1 MRNVAILISRDFLT
15 RVKGGSY
22 IITTILGVL
31 VIIALA
37 FVPAFMEWIE
47 TKFDQTDVHLI
58 VLDKTN
64 ALASK
69 IEFVVAQQ
77 YGDADYISVTASAS
91 ASETDAIAQMA
102 AENKTG
108 VLVIEWDELGK
119 PIYSLHTSNAENIN
133 QNSIVQRIVN
143 QANLQYNADQL
154 GLSFEDVAMLTQS
167 PYLHVKTVNPD
178 AADGAEEAAETLEA
192 DTYAQSL
199 VLAYLLLFIL
209 YMALVLYGNM
219 VATGVAEEK
228 SSRIMEVMVST
239 VKPIQLMIGKIFGIG
254 SLGLLQFVI
263 WISTGILVATMKN
276 LGISLRS
283 IPIGTLVWFALF
295 FVLGYL
301 FYAAIF
307 AAGGAVVSRVEEV
320 QQVNTLL
327 MMGLV
332 VGFIIAYMSFLN
344 PNGSLATVVSIIPF
358 FSPMVMFARVALTN
372 PPWIQII
379 VSLLLLILGTA
390 VNTWIA
396 AKIYRVGILMY
407 GKRPRM
413 KEIFRYIV
421 N

>member
-31 VIIALA
+31 VIIALT

-77 YGDADYISVTASAS
+77 YGDADYISVTAAAS

-276 LGISLRS
+276 LGISLGS

-413 KEIFRYIV
+413 KEIFRYII

>member
-31 VIIALA
+31 VIIALT

-276 LGISLRS
+276 LGISLGS

>member
-58 VLDKTN
+58 VLDKTKD
-64 ALASK
+64 LASK

>member
-58 VLDKTN
+58 VLDKTKD
-64 ALASK
+64 LASK

-276 LGISLRS
+276 LGISLGS

>member
-31 VIIALA
+31 VIIALT

-58 VLDKTN
+58 VLDKTKD
-64 ALASK
+64 LASK

-276 LGISLRS
+276 LGISLGS

>member
-276 LGISLRS
+276 LGISLGS

-413 KEIFRYIV
+413 KEFFRYIV